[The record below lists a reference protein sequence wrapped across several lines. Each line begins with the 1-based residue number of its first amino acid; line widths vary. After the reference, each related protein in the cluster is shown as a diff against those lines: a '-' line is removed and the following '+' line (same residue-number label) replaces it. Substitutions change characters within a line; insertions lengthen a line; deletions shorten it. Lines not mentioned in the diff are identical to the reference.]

1 MEWVEYRVILED
13 KIWLPKG
20 SLFCIYLNM
29 KVKVAGRVFDSNNV
43 PIMIMFSDEE
53 KKKYNLSHNEIIV
66 VTPRMNN
73 EEIENFINK
82 D

>member
-1 MEWVEYRVILED
+1 
-13 KIWLPKG
+13 
-20 SLFCIYLNM
+20 M

-53 KKKYNLSHNEIIV
+53 KKKYNLNHNEIIV